1 LTYDIMNSNHSSIC
15 FSALRGQ
22 GKAKK
27 LLRRTLA
34 AGRIPHAYIFRGPD
48 GVGKSMFARGVAAAI
63 NCHDTSQV
71 EACGV
76 CSSCRKFR
84 SGNHPDILVVSPEK
98 GAIKIGQIRQMS
110 RELTYPAYESKMR
123 VVILEDVHT
132 MRREAANS
140 LLKTLEEPPADNL
153 LVLTAR
159 ASHGMLST
167 LTSRCQTVPFSALTI
182 DDTASILM
190 EKGLDTGT
198 AQLLAQL
205 SEGSPGKAVLLN
217 KKDII
222 SLWKEVLAVV
232 SDSGIDSQ
240 RDVGIV
246 LQLGE
251 KMAALKENI
260 MPLLGLLRIWLR
272 DLLMGNTDLTIFL
285 EAGDIRLKKWNS
297 EQLFAR
303 LQAIDQAEKELARNC
318 NRSLV
323 CEVLLFRLQ

>member
-1 LTYDIMNSNHSSIC
+1 M
-15 FSALRGQ
+15 
-22 GKAKK
+22 
-27 LLRRTLA
+27 
-34 AGRIPHAYIFRGPD
+34 RI
-48 GVGKSMFARGVAAAI
+48 
-63 NCHDTSQV
+63 
-71 EACGV
+71 
-76 CSSCRKFR
+76 
-84 SGNHPDILVVSPEK
+84 VV
-98 GAIKIGQIRQMS
+98 
-110 RELTYPAYESKMR
+110 
-123 VVILEDVHT
+123 LEDVHS

-153 LVLTAR
+153 LILTAE

-167 LTSRCQTVPFSALTI
+167 LTSRCQTVPFSALGI
-182 DDTASILM
+182 DDTVRILM
-190 EKGLDTGT
+190 EKGLDTDS
-198 AQLLAQL
+198 AQLMARL
-205 SEGSPGKAVLLN
+205 SEGSPGKAILLN

-232 SDSGIDSQ
+232 SDSGIDAH

-260 MPLLGLLRIWLR
+260 IQLFGLLRIWLR
-272 DLLMGNTDLTIFL
+272 DLLMKKTDLTAFL
-285 EAGDIRLKKWNS
+285 ETGDARLKKWNP